1 MKPLFHWSLILLI
14 SFLYSCKDDEPTQ
27 PGPGL
32 GTAPIAT
39 VNIGV
44 EGGKIETSEFEL
56 TVPQGSFL
64 NSAEIKLYELESE
77 NPFGENKNSNLF
89 KLEGIPD
96 DFTQPLV
103 VKVNTADSAA
113 GTPFIGIGMDSY
125 SRTAGTER
133 TSYFIDAVVDSGSFL
148 TYSIQPPAST
158 SLNKLSGVNS
168 TGYVTMLIMAI
179 ARYNIYWSPNGHFAI
194 YYGNK
199 VNPNQVG
206 KLGGYLENAYET
218 FKNMG
223 FDYSSRILW
232 PIHVTVK
239 DLDADGYFN
248 FSRLGDN
255 FANLEIDALVAID
268 IDATLRTVAS
278 HEFFHMIQYFYY
290 PYTGLSPL
298 IFDTYTWLDEATA
311 TWSEELFT
319 DLQNYNP
326 DAREKDNR
334 RMAPFIGAQFGQS
347 PDAQAHGYGMSGLI
361 KYLVDKNTSNC
372 LVKFYERVN
381 NEEPPIDCIKLST
394 SDPATWWED
403 FLTEYVLGNIY
414 TDVDLNYWMN
424 NVHGSFMITGEAD
437 TLWKFNDAYPDLSG
451 RLYDIKLNYPNID
464 QNAKLQFEINGG
476 LTSVSVFKY
485 KGTTMEKIA
494 GPSASTEVSNIKNL
508 QNDGYNILLLAANS
522 RAVSPY
528 TNATDLELTVK
539 IAKPG
544 ALDIYNYTKCMVKV
558 KWRGMYQQGSGNP
571 VQFEPSRFY
580 EGSGSW
586 NNNTYIG
593 IDDDGQY
600 RDSIKIT
607 IDPNTLTVINYEA
620 YWSTHF
626 DNSSESVK
634 GSNLTLIKDGVMYK
648 GEVLGVNT
656 CNYISDL
663 TDVSDSDNPWVLVS
677 YDCSDNSYVKIEFEK

>member
-1 MKPLFHWSLILLI
+1 MNSKLNSILIIFLFA
-14 SFLYSCKDDEPTQ
+14 FLSCKDSEPTAPPITQ
-27 PGPGL
+27 INELAITTIGPSGGL
-32 GTAPIAT
+32 L
-39 VNIGV
+39 
-44 EGGKIETSEFEL
+44 SSDEFIL
-56 TVPQGSFL
+56 SVPQGAFDESTEL
-64 NSAEIKLYELESE
+64 KLYAIPNE
-77 NPFGENKNSNLF
+77 NPFAENKNSNFF
-89 KLEGIPD
+89 KVEGIPIEYSK
-96 DFTQPLV
+96 PLEIRI
-103 VKVNTADSAA
+103 KYADTTS
-113 GTPFIGIGMDSY
+113 GEHFIGIGMDSY
-125 SRTAGTER
+125 SRTAGSER
-133 TSYFIDAVVDSGSFL
+133 TSYFIDAAADSGNFL
-148 TYSIQPPAST
+148 TYTIQPSAST
-158 SLNKLSGVNS
+158 SFSKVSGPES
-168 TGYVTMLIMAI
+168 TGYVTMFIMAI
-179 ARYNIYWSPNGHFAI
+179 ARYNTYWSPNGHFAI

-199 VNPNQVG
+199 VNPNQIG
-206 KLGGYLENAYET
+206 KLGGYLETAYET

-223 FDYSSRILW
+223 FSYSSRIIW

-239 DLDADGYFN
+239 DLNADGYFN

-290 PYTGLSPL
+290 PYTGLSAL
-298 IFDTYTWLDEATA
+298 NNETYTWLDEATA

-319 DLQNYNP
+319 DQQNYNP

-347 PDAQAHGYGMSGLI
+347 PDAQAHGYGMSCLI

-372 LVKFYERVN
+372 LVKFYDQVN
-381 NEEPPIDCIKLST
+381 NEEAPIDCIKLST
-394 SDPATWWED
+394 SDPVTWWED
-403 FLTEYVLGNIY
+403 FLTDYVLGNIY
-414 TDVDLNYWMN
+414 TDVNLNYWMN
-424 NVHGSFMITGEAD
+424 NVHDSFTIASEAD
-437 TLWKFNDAYPDLSG
+437 TLKKFNDAYPDLSG

-464 QNAKLQFEINGG
+464 PNAKLQCEIDGG
-476 LTSVSVFKY
+476 LTSVVVFKY
-485 KGTTMEKIA
+485 KGTTIEKIA

-508 QNDGYNILLLAANS
+508 QDDGYNLLILSANS

-528 TNATDLELTVK
+528 TNTTDLELTVK

-558 KWRGMYQQGSGNP
+558 KWRGMYRQGSGNP

-586 NNNTYIG
+586 NNNTYTG
-593 IDDDGQY
+593 VDDDGQY

-607 IDPNTLTVINYEA
+607 IDPNTLTVTNYEA

-626 DNSSESVK
+626 DHSSESVK
-634 GSNLTLIKDGVMYK
+634 GGNLTLVKDGVMYK
-648 GEVLGVNT
+648 GEVLGVNA